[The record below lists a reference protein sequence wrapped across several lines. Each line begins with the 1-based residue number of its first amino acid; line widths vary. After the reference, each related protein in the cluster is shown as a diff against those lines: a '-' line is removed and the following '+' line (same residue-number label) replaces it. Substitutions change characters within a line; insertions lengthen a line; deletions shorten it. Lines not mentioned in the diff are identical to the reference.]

1 MGYTLGMDVF
11 EAIAEPNR
19 RMILNLLAEG
29 DRTAGDLV
37 MAFPLLS
44 QPAVSSHLRVLREAG
59 LVQVRRQAQRRIYA
73 IRPEGWAELDA
84 WISRY
89 RSFWEV
95 HLDSLGEHLERRTSQ
110 DVSQKR
116 EEQ

>member
-1 MGYTLGMDVF
+1 MDVF

-29 DRTAGDLV
+29 DRTVGELV
-37 MAFPLLS
+37 RAFPSLS

-84 WISRY
+84 WISKY

-95 HLDSLGEHLERRTSQ
+95 QLDSLDKHLERRAPK
-110 DVSQKR
+110 DVSQKKK
-116 EEQ
+116 EKQ